1 MENQWTVKS
10 VDGVDLEDT
19 KQEEATPVA
28 EEQQEAFAEQD
39 DNVLKVNLD
48 EPPKQEEPK
57 TEEKDEQQVSDESES
72 KQDEQLPEAESAEE
86 PESPLELISEEEPKE
101 ESVEEKAE
109 PVVEATAEQVDA
121 IQEAAAD
128 PAIELPEN
136 IQKLVDFMNETG
148 GTVEDY
154 VNLNKDL
161 TDYSDEALLQEY
173 YRQSKPSWDQQD
185 INDHMADH
193 FGYDEELDEARDVR
207 AKKRAF
213 KDELYN
219 AKKFLEGNREKYY
232 ADLVSKKQTNIPQDY
247 QEAFSFYSEYK
258 ESQKSSEQLQSTF
271 KQKTEQVFN
280 DDFKGFDFNIGD
292 SKYRYKVNEPGK
304 VKEYQSD
311 INNFVKE
318 FLQEDGTIGDAAG
331 YHKAMFAAKNVDKIA
346 QHFYEQGRAEALKQ
360 SAAEA
365 KNINM
370 DPRKDASAE
379 VVTKSGTK
387 VRVVDSGSG
396 SRLRFKNYKNR

>member
-1 MENQWTVKS
+1 MENWKVKS
-10 VDGVDLEDT
+10 VDGVDIDAP
-19 KQEEATPVA
+19 KEETPVA
-28 EEQQEAFAEQD
+28 EEQDTAFAEQND
-39 DNVLKVNLD
+39 DVIKVNLD
-48 EPPKQEEPK
+48 APPSQEEPK
-57 TEEKDEQQVSDESES
+57 TEEENEQQVSDESKSE
-72 KQDEQLPEAESAEE
+72 QDEQLPEAESAEE
-86 PESPLELISEEEPKE
+86 PESPLELITEEEPKE
-101 ESVEEKAE
+101 EGVKAE

-185 INDHMADH
+185 INDHMADQ
-193 FGYDEELDEARDVR
+193 FGYDEEIDEARDVR

-219 AKKFLEGNREKYY
+219 AKKYLEGNREKYY
-232 ADLVSKKQTNIPQDY
+232 ADLVSRKQTDIPQDY
-247 QEAFSFYSEYK
+247 QDAFSFYSEYK

-280 DDFKGFDFNIGD
+280 DDFKGFDFKIGD
-292 SKYRYKVNEPGK
+292 NKYRYKVNEPGK

-318 FLQEDGTIGDAAG
+318 FLGEDGAISDAAG

-346 QHFYEQGRAEALKQ
+346 SHFYEQGRADALKKQ
-360 SAAEA
+360 AAEA

-387 VRVVDSGSG
+387 VRVVSGG
-396 SRLRFKNYKNR
+396 SDGKLKFKNYTRNR